1 MIEYDRY
8 SGVFES
14 KAPPAPNVC
23 DLEFAFAMSEELL
36 TYPFFTSVVM
46 MLITGV
52 FAFRVMGSWWA
63 KRRPHLFAWGF
74 GLTLYFV
81 ASLAQ
86 VWLKFEWDP
95 TLYRLWY
102 WCGALMIPPWL
113 GQGTLFLLVR
123 RGSIARNTFA
133 ALVLV
138 SVMTFVWMFIT
149 PLTPPDP
156 WGRGADLVAITDE
169 IMPPFSGSV
178 RAFVP
183 ITNGIG
189 TLMLIGGAIYSARLF
204 AAKKIMRNRVIG
216 NWFIAVGGLLP
227 ASGGYFIRLDLTAFK
242 YTADLLGVILIFVGY
257 VFATTVPRQ
266 IQAQRDARQRPTT
279 DAAQAEA

>member
-1 MIEYDRY
+1 
-8 SGVFES
+8 
-14 KAPPAPNVC
+14 
-23 DLEFAFAMSEELL
+23 MSNILL
-36 TYPFFTSVVM
+36 TYPFIASAVM
-46 MLITGV
+46 LLVTGV
-52 FAFRVMGSWWA
+52 FSFLVMRGWWQ

-81 ASLAQ
+81 ASVAQ
-86 VWLKFEWDP
+86 VWLTFDWNP
-95 TLYRLWY
+95 LLYRLWY

-113 GQGTLFLLVR
+113 GQGTVFLLVR
-123 RGSIARNTFA
+123 RGSIAKNSFA

-149 PLTPPDP
+149 PLTPPEP
-156 WGRGADLVAITDE
+156 WIAGANLVTLTDE

-204 AAKKIMRNRVIG
+204 NKKQIMRNRVIG
-216 NWFIAVGGLLP
+216 NWFIALGGILP
-227 ASGGYFIRLDLTAFK
+227 ASGGYFIRTGLTSFK
-242 YTADLLGVILIFVGY
+242 YTADVLGVILIFVGY
-257 VFATTVPRQ
+257 VFATRVPEAIKQQREARKNR
-266 IQAQRDARQRPTT
+266 AQRTEPVL
-279 DAAQAEA
+279 

>member
-1 MIEYDRY
+1 MPQDI
-8 SGVFES
+8 
-14 KAPPAPNVC
+14 
-23 DLEFAFAMSEELL
+23 L
-36 TYPFFTSVVM
+36 TYPFFASVVM
-46 MLITGV
+46 MIVTGV
-52 FAFRVMGSWWA
+52 FAFLVMRSWWR

-86 VWLKFEWDP
+86 VWLKFEWNP
-95 TLYRLWY
+95 TWYRLWY

-113 GQGTLFLLVR
+113 GQGTMFLLVR
-123 RGSIARNTFA
+123 RGSIARNSFA

-138 SVMTFVWMFIT
+138 SAMTFVWMFIT
-149 PLTPPDP
+149 PLTPPEP
-156 WGRGADLVAITDE
+156 WVRGADLVTLTDA

-204 AAKKIMRNRVIG
+204 AAKQIMRNRVIG
-216 NWFIAVGGLLP
+216 NWLIAAGGILP
-227 ASGGYFIRLDLTAFK
+227 ATGGYFIRLDMTTFK
-242 YTADLLGVILIFVGY
+242 YTGDLLGVVLIFVGY
-257 VFATTVPRQ
+257 VFATTVPKAVQ
-266 IQAQRDARQRPTT
+266 ARQAARR
-279 DAAQAEA
+279 AQASGD